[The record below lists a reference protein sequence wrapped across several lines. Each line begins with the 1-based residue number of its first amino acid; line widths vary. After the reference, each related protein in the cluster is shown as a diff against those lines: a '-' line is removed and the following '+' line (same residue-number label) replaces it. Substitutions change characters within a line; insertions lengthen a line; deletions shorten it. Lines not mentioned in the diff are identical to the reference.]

1 MLRSLVLLTSGLAM
15 FGCADTQVQRI
26 GSVIAIKRADT
37 ETYKTL
43 CTDMPDAVG
52 DAMAD
57 ANISKYSVYL
67 GAREHETDQYYLFR
81 HFEYT
86 GKDLAADISGLM
98 SDERAANWWARAAA
112 VQTPL
117 PTAPKDETWSDWKLV
132 FYTPGAKSDR
142 KNYIRHGAIIG
153 LRPEP
158 ENIIAYTQLHLATW
172 PGVLAAIA
180 RGNIKDFAIYHGQ
193 IEVGTHMLFYHFE
206 YVGDDFKGD
215 MESIGKDKITQVWWT
230 YTDPLQIRLPNVEK
244 DGQWT
249 TIPEVHHVR

>member
-1 MLRSLVLLTSGLAM
+1 M
-15 FGCADTQVQRI
+15 
-26 GSVIAIKRADT
+26 
-37 ETYKTL
+37 
-43 CTDMPDAVG
+43 
-52 DAMAD
+52 
-57 ANISKYSVYL
+57 
-67 GAREHETDQYYLFR
+67 
-81 HFEYT
+81 
-86 GKDLAADISGLM
+86 
-98 SDERAANWWARAAA
+98 
-112 VQTPL
+112 
-117 PTAPKDETWSDWKLV
+117 
-132 FYTPGAKSDR
+132 
-142 KNYIRHGAIIG
+142 
-153 LRPEP
+153 RPEP